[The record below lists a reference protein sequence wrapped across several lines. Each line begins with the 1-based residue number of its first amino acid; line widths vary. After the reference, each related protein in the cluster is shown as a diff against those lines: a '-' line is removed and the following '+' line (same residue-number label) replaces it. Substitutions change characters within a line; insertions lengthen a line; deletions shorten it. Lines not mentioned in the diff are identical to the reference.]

1 VERPSP
7 LAKRFYGPRV
17 PCRSLDRGQTFGGVL
32 GLVTL
37 LSAFL
42 LPLSSIAEGPG
53 GSVDSFLAMF
63 KLFITTLPRIE
74 QVGLTQLTNLA
85 FVYMAAFILIVMA
98 GIIGAYPRW
107 SAVLG
112 IISMA
117 LVTLS
122 PFAIFATYNFG
133 TSNYG
138 VGFWAIWATS
148 LLAVYAAYWSRKE
161 RIRMKS
167 GKPSEGVTPAPSP
180 SPQPAK
186 VAA

>member
-1 VERPSP
+1 
-7 LAKRFYGPRV
+7 
-17 PCRSLDRGQTFGGVL
+17 LDRGQILGGVL
-32 GLVTL
+32 GLVSL

-63 KLFITTLPRIE
+63 KLFITTLPNIE
-74 QVGLTQLTNLA
+74 RVGLTQLTDLA
-85 FVYMAAFILIVMA
+85 YVYMAAFLLIVIA

-107 SAVLG
+107 SAAFG

-117 LVTLS
+117 AVTLS
-122 PFAIFATYNFG
+122 PFVIFTSYNFG

-161 RIRMKS
+161 RQKMKS
-167 GKPSEGVTPAPSP
+167 GKPSEGGVPAPSS
-180 SPQPAK
+180 SPQPTGA
-186 VAA
+186 VA

>member
-1 VERPSP
+1 V
-7 LAKRFYGPRV
+7 
-17 PCRSLDRGQTFGGVL
+17 DRGQILGGVL

-63 KLFITTLPRIE
+63 KLFITTLPAIE
-74 QVGLTQLTNLA
+74 KVGLTQLTNLA
-85 FVYMAAFILIVMA
+85 FTYMAAFILIIMA

-107 SAVLG
+107 SAALG

-117 LVTLS
+117 TVTIS
-122 PFAIFATYNFG
+122 PFFIFTSYNFG

-148 LLAVYAAYWSRKE
+148 ILAIYAAYWSRKE
-161 RIRMKS
+161 RKKMKPKVS
-167 GKPSEGVTPAPSP
+167 VADTSSLSPPNTVPATN
-180 SPQPAK
+180 
-186 VAA
+186 